1 MEENTQVVDENNHEG
16 EYFDGYTW
24 RKKEDTVVS
33 RGSDTNSDMSY
44 QLSFRELEVLR
55 MMASNMTAKQMA
67 EKLAISHRTIQ
78 FHQDSMYWKL
88 GVSGNGAKA
97 QAVEKGRKLGLIK

>member
-1 MEENTQVVDENNHEG
+1 MEETTQVEVENNHEG

-24 RKKEDTVVS
+24 RKKEDTLVS
-33 RGSDTNSDMSY
+33 RGADTNKDMSY
-44 QLSFRELEVLR
+44 QLSHRELEVLR

-67 EKLAISHRTIQ
+67 DKLAISHRTVQ

-88 GVSGNGAKA
+88 GVSGTGSKA